1 MDGRNGF
8 QAIRLRWLTNA
19 ARVSIGMRPLAAG
32 AVSGGMTCPTPETRD
47 AERSVAA
54 DLIQAATPL
63 CIRRDRRH
71 FKPPK
76 QFREFPFERL
86 EFDDLIRIQIGQE

>member
-1 MDGRNGF
+1 
-8 QAIRLRWLTNA
+8 
-19 ARVSIGMRPLAAG
+19 
-32 AVSGGMTCPTPETRD
+32 MTCPTPETRD
-47 AERSVAA
+47 AEWSVAA

-63 CIRRDRRH
+63 CVRRDRSH

-86 EFDDLIRIQIGQE
+86 EFNDLMPHCAQLLGHESLESGTNGDAFRPLELTGQDFQLWKGQS